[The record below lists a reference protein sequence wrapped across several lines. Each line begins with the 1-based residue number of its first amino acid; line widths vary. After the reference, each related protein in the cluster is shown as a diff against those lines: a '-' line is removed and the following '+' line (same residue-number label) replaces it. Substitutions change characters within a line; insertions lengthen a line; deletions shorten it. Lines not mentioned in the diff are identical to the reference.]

1 MSTPVD
7 SLLANFVK
15 ASERLPQITIEQA
28 RNYEDEI
35 IDLNTDQL
43 FSGLDANTKAITPSY
58 RPLTITI
65 KRQKGQ
71 PTNRVT
77 LKDTGDFYAGFEVR
91 FDKDYFA
98 IFSIDDKAEKIERKY
113 SKDIFGLDQDA
124 MFEVAEYIKPDL
136 QNAFRKQIFE

>member
-7 SLLANFVK
+7 ALLNAFVK
-15 ASERLPQITIEQA
+15 ASEKLPETTIEQA
-28 RNYEDEI
+28 KNYEAEI
-35 IDLNTDQL
+35 IDLNTNQL
-43 FSGLDANTKAITPSY
+43 FSGLDANTQAITPSY

-77 LKDTGDFYAGFEVR
+77 LKDTGNFYAGFEVR
-91 FDKDYFA
+91 FDNKYFA
-98 IFSIDDKAEKIERKY
+98 IFSTDDKAEKIERKY
-113 SKDIFGLDQDA
+113 GKDVFGLDQDA
-124 MFEVAEYIKPDL
+124 MFEVAEYIKQDL